1 MSAEGVTREE
11 AERQALELVT
21 AEWGDKPHSV
31 HRLGSTQNRDGT
43 WHTTA
48 WSSNQPEETQ
58 A

>member
-31 HRLGSTQNRDGT
+31 HRLGSIQNRDGT

>member
-31 HRLGSTQNRDGT
+31 HRLGSVCGCDGI

-48 WSSNQPEETQ
+48 WSSNQTEETQ
-58 A
+58 T